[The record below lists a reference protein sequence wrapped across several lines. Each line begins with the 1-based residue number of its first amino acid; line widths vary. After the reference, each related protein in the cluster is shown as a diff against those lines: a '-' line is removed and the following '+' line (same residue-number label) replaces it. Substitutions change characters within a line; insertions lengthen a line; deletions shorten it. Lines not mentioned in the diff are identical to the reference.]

1 MPFIR
6 TIEPGPLDF
15 KFDKGLMGNP
25 RVDRIGRP
33 KLAGVTVMQDLI
45 WIGIVL
51 GLLAASLAYIRLC
64 DNA

>member
-1 MPFIR
+1 
-6 TIEPGPLDF
+6 
-15 KFDKGLMGNP
+15 MGNP